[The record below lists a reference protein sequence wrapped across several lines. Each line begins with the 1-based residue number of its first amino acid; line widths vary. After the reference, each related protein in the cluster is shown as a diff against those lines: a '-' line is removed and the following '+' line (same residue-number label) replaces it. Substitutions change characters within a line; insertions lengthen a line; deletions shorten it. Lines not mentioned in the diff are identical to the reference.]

1 MKVQSMRKSK
11 EQELEAAGH
20 IVSTVSP
27 REQRTLAS
35 TALLL
40 FTETTQEPWE
50 WFYPREMDL
59 LPLITPSR
67 RCPTGMPSA
76 HLPGRSRFCQAVDE
90 HWTVQWHFRCVSV
103 PPLIRLSE
111 RSRPPRS
118 PGMTASQHEQK
129 AIVWSLWG
137 WTWSCQKR
145 IASWFFP

>member
-1 MKVQSMRKSK
+1 MTSYAAISVTFPDVVIKKQLKGEKIFFPVSQMKVQSMRKSK

-90 HWTVQWHFRCVSV
+90 H
-103 PPLIRLSE
+103 
-111 RSRPPRS
+111 
-118 PGMTASQHEQK
+118 
-129 AIVWSLWG
+129 
-137 WTWSCQKR
+137 
-145 IASWFFP
+145 